1 MNKEIRPSGQLAGL
15 AYPHGVVFD
24 GWFAPSRI
32 EADVRDLEIEGAIP
46 EGLNGAYYKASADP
60 QYPPMLGK
68 TIYLDGDGMVTM
80 LRLEDGHA
88 DLKTR
93 YVRTPRFLAERE
105 ARRSLYGKYRNP
117 YLDDPTVQGQDRG
130 TANTAIGWHAGR
142 MFALKEDSPPME
154 IDPNTL
160 ETLGYFNFDGNLGQK
175 TFTAHPKTD
184 PDTGELIAYSYN
196 ADGVASN
203 EVYIHT
209 ISPKGDSVKTEMF
222 EAPYASMI
230 HDFLVS
236 TNYIAFTIYPMVNDW
251 DMVKNGEQFFNWMP
265 EKGAKVA
272 IIPRRD
278 GVAGLRWFNCPTPV
292 MEGHT
297 INAFDE
303 NGVVYLDHDIFNSG
317 WFSMFPY
324 KEDPTR
330 REAPPIAQRWRFDMN
345 RAGDHYDVRQ
355 LTDDPGEM
363 PTVDPRYLGKNA
375 RNIFMGC
382 LNKKLGPMMALGP
395 FGPPFNALVRID
407 TVTGN
412 RSYYYAGETSAPEE
426 PIFIPKSADAP
437 EGDGWIMTIVERRDQ
452 NRSDI
457 VILDSTDMG
466 APVCTIKIPFRLRYG
481 FHGKW
486 VSAAELGW

>member
-1 MNKEIRPSGQLAGL
+1 MNSAVRTSGL
-15 AYPHGVVFD
+15 AFPHGVVFD

-32 EADVRDLEIEGAIP
+32 EADVYDLEVDGAIP
-46 EGLNGAYYKASADP
+46 EALNGAYYKASADP
-60 QYPPMLGK
+60 QYPPMLGQ
-68 TIYLDGDGMVTM
+68 TIYLDGDGMVAM
-80 LRLEDGHA
+80 LRMQDGHA

-117 YLDDPTVQGQDRG
+117 FLDDPSVLGGDRG
-130 TANTAIGWHAGR
+130 TANTAICWHAGKL
-142 MFALKEDSPPME
+142 FALKEDSPPMQL
-154 IDPNTL
+154 DPNTL
-160 ETLGYFNFDGNLGQK
+160 ETLGYFNFDGKFPKK

-196 ADGVASN
+196 SDGVASN
-203 EVYIHT
+203 EIWLYT
-209 ISPKGDSVKTEMF
+209 ISPSGDTVRSEYF

-236 TNYIAFTIYPMVNDW
+236 KNYIAFTLYPMVNDW
-251 DMVKNGEQFFNWMP
+251 ERVKKGDQFFNWMP
-265 EKGAKVA
+265 EYPAKVA
-272 IIPRRD
+272 IIPRKQ
-278 GVAGLRWFNCPTPV
+278 GVAGLRWFTCPSPV

-297 INAFDE
+297 INAWDE
-303 NGVVYLDHDIFNSG
+303 NGVLYLDHDIFASG
-317 WFSMFPY
+317 WFSMFP
-324 KEDPTR
+324 DSRNPGA
-330 REAPPIAQRWRFDMN
+330 REAPPMAQRWRFDLN
-345 RAGDHYDVRQ
+345 RRDDHYDVRA

-382 LNKKLGPMMALGP
+382 LNTKLGPPMELGP

-412 RSYYYAGETSAPEE
+412 RSYYYAGATAAPEE
-426 PIFIPKSADAP
+426 PIFVPKSAEAP
-437 EGDGWIMTIVERRDQ
+437 EGDGYLITIVERRSE

-457 VILDSTDMG
+457 VILDSLDLST
-466 APVCTIKIPFRLRYG
+466 PVATVKIPFRLRYG

-486 VSAAELGW
+486 VSAKDLGW